1 MTYLQVCNKSKTT
14 SSISGAR
21 TAYPSGAHKLTPGFC
36 GVRVAQ
42 SLVFCVVFCTSLFV
56 LCYVCPSIY
65 CFWDLQTFL
74 YTSRVV
80 ANSWLQSTHFI
91 KRNTVLNIF
100 SVICLFFQEQIYT
113 YMILYT
119 QCFSI
124 EKIQCKK
131 KLVFIT
137 YCFVITL
144 QFKS

>member
-21 TAYPSGAHKLTPGFC
+21 TAYPSGAHKLIPGFC

-42 SLVFCVVFCTSLFV
+42 SLVFCAVFCTSLFA
-56 LCYVCPSIY
+56 LCYVCLS
-65 CFWDLQTFL
+65 TFL

-80 ANSWLQSTHFI
+80 ANSCLQSTHFI
-91 KRNTVLNIF
+91 KRNTVLNF
-100 SVICLFFQEQIYT
+100 FCVICLFFQEQIYT

-124 EKIQCKK
+124 EKIHI
-131 KLVFIT
+131 F
-137 YCFVITL
+137 
-144 QFKS
+144 